1 MRHWIAIF
9 IVLTLTSCMHE
20 PNNFNAQ
27 TRSYA
32 PAKELTPALDQ
43 CISIKGEM
51 VRCDRAK

>member
-1 MRHWIAIF
+1 VRHWLAIF
-9 IVLTLTSCMHE
+9 IVLTLAGCMHE
-20 PNNFNAQ
+20 PNNFSDQ

-32 PAKELTPALDQ
+32 PVKELTPTLDQ